1 MRSTPRR
8 SSIGRCRRRLAPKLK
23 ALALEWTAGA
33 EDDRARAQ
41 ALVRHLHE
49 DFTYTLDR
57 PATPRGQSVLLDF
70 LLVHREG
77 HCEFFASAFVA
88 LARALGIPAR
98 LVAGYRVVEHNG
110 FGGYAVVRAKHAHAW
125 GEAYVPVA
133 SDPTRSAFQVFDPTP
148 PAPTLAE
155 SSDRTVAAFFDY
167 LWTSLV
173 AFYDAAVAT
182 PERTVPAL
190 GGAALVA
197 FAVRAL
203 RNRRRRGRPVEDDV
217 DAPPAAFVQFEAR
230 LAKEGFVR
238 DRAETLESLAARL
251 EVGGRDASV
260 TRAPSLREG
269 ALRGGGAVGAGS
281 RTGAGAVKVLRGRP
295 DFHCG

>member
-1 MRSTPRR
+1 VPRT
-8 SSIGRCRRRLAPKLK
+8 LAPKLRE
-23 ALALEWTAGA
+23 LALEWTAGA
-33 EDDRARAQ
+33 GDDRARVQ

-88 LARALGIPAR
+88 LARTLGIPAR

-133 SDPTRSAFQVFDPTP
+133 SDPTRSAFDVFDPTP
-148 PAPTLAE
+148 AAPTLAE
-155 SSDRTVAAFFDY
+155 SSDRSVLALFDY
-167 LWTSLV
+167 LWTSLA

-182 PERTVPAL
+182 PERTIPVL

-197 FAVRAL
+197 FVVRAL
-203 RNRRRRGRPVEDDV
+203 RNRRRRARQSEDDV

-230 LAKEGFVR
+230 LAQEGFVR
-238 DRAETLESLAARL
+238 DQAETLESLAARL
-251 EVGGRDASV
+251 EVGGREPLS
-260 TRAPSLREG
+260 S
-269 ALRGGGAVGAGS
+269 ALRRYARARYGAGDPTE
-281 RTGAGAVKVLRGRP
+281 RDLARALRPGK
-295 DFHCG
+295 D